1 MRDLLSLKTFFPPSE
16 TFPFIHSCEWTLT
29 KENFFLRLL
38 CFIFR
43 VVVYEGFHCILTFKD
58 RTQRAVIFF
67 FSGFPVHFYRNLWC
81 VICLCCTGLCMIL
94 TVQTLLAASHVC
106 KLLKLKFCL
115 RQSDSAVPTILCPR
129 HSSSFKTKAMLGK
142 SVFHSLSHFDSI
154 RFRCNIE
161 RDSAL

>member
-1 MRDLLSLKTFFPPSE
+1 MWMDLDQGELLFKAALLYFQSGGLWGVPLYFNIQRQNTK
-16 TFPFIHSCEWTLT
+16 SC
-29 KENFFLRLL
+29 
-38 CFIFR
+38 
-43 VVVYEGFHCILTFKD
+43 D
-58 RTQRAVIFF
+58 FF

-161 RDSAL
+161 RDSALWSVCLSGTS

>member
-1 MRDLLSLKTFFPPSE
+1 MWMDLDQGELLFKAALLYFQGGCLWGVPLYFNIQRQNIKSSDFF
-16 TFPFIHSCEWTLT
+16 
-29 KENFFLRLL
+29 
-38 CFIFR
+38 CFS
-43 VVVYEGFHCILTFKD
+43 
-58 RTQRAVIFF
+58 

-115 RQSDSAVPTILCPR
+115 RQSDSAIPTILCPH

-142 SVFHSLSHFDSI
+142 SLFHSLSHFDSL

-161 RDSAL
+161 CDSALWSVCLSGTS